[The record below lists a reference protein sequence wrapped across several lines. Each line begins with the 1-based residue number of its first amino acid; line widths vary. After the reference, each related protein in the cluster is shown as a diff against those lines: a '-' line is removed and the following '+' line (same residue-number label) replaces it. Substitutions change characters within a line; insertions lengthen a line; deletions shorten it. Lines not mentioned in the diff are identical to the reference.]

1 MQRLNTR
8 ASRGEEIGLKAGSQP
23 GGICAGCCALRG
35 DAGAVDPNS
44 CCLAVGPNME
54 RRSPLSE
61 RFTTVVGPLESKPAP
76 VVGNDGIETSAAVN
90 SASERIP
97 VTPAK
102 TPAKRTEGIANIG
115 LSPKGLSPKLR
126 HQLPPCSETRATPPG
141 PRAIRNVSSHRPVP
155 CCSKSHRVVIGTHP
169 RAGTRRLEQTTRSL
183 VDVRTGHP
191 FPPPPVLG
199 RPSWAQSMDRSA
211 AP

>member
-23 GGICAGCCALRG
+23 GGIWPGCCALRG

-44 CCLAVGPNME
+44 CCPAVGPNMG
-54 RRSPLSE
+54 RRSPLSA

-115 LSPKGLSPKLR
+115 LSPKLR
-126 HQLPPCSETRATPPG
+126 HQLPPCSETRATPP
-141 PRAIRNVSSHRPVP
+141 RSTRNQERIQSPPGSMLFQESP
-155 CCSKSHRVVIGTHP
+155 CCDRNAPP
-169 RAGTRRLEQTTRSL
+169 RGLEQTTRSL